1 MSAAPSTAYDVEA
14 VRARFAALR
23 DAPAGAPVFFDTPGG
38 SQVPDAVRAAV
49 DAAMRDAA
57 GNLGGAFATS
67 RRVAAIVEQ
76 ARDAAAGF
84 LGCSA
89 DEVIFGQNM
98 TTLNFALS
106 RAMARTLRAGD
117 EIVVT
122 ALDHDA
128 SVSPWIEIA
137 EDVGAV
143 VRTAGIDP
151 ATCTLDH
158 DGLAAAV
165 GSRTRVIA
173 FSWAANSVGTVIDAP
188 RVCALARS
196 AGALSWIDA
205 THYAAHHRVD
215 VRAIGADVL
224 VCSPYKFCGPHLGLA
239 YGRAEVLEQWRP
251 YKVRPAPSEPVGKR
265 FETGTQPYEQ
275 LAGFTA
281 AVAYWNEV
289 DATGAGHAWARALGE
304 RFLAGLP
311 QGVSVIGPPTMD
323 ERVPTFLLRF
333 AARDAAEL
341 SDQLVARGFNVT
353 ASEHFYCLGLRETIA
368 GKAVR
373 VGIFHYNTEAE
384 VDALLAALTELTA

>member
-1 MSAAPSTAYDVEA
+1 MSAAAGFDVEA
-14 VRARFAALR
+14 VRARFASLR
-23 DAPAGAPVFFDTPGG
+23 DAPADAPIFFDTPGG

-57 GNLGGAFATS
+57 GNLGGAFPTS
-67 RRVAAIVEQ
+67 RRVARIVEE
-76 ARDAAAGF
+76 AREAAAGF

-89 DEVIFGQNM
+89 DEVVFGQNM
-98 TTLNFALS
+98 TTLNFSLS
-106 RAMARTLRAGD
+106 RAFGRTLREGD

-128 SVSPWIEIA
+128 SVSPWIELA

-143 VRTAGIDP
+143 VRTVAIDP
-151 ATCTLDH
+151 ETCLLDY
-158 DGLAAAV
+158 DDLAAQV
-165 GSRTRVIA
+165 GPRTRVVA
-173 FSWAANSVGTVIDAP
+173 FSWAANSVGTVIDAA
-188 RVCALARS
+188 RVCALARE

-205 THYAAHHRVD
+205 THYAAHHAID

-239 YGRAEVLEQWRP
+239 YGRAEVLAQWRP

-311 QGVSVIGPPTMD
+311 EGVSVIGPPTLD
-323 ERVPTFLLRF
+323 DRVPTFLLRF
-333 AARDAAEL
+333 ASRDAAEV

-353 ASEHFYCLGLRETIA
+353 ASEHFYCLGLRDLIA

-384 VDALLAALTELTA
+384 VDGLLGALDELAG